1 MTDRLDAYAAAIF
14 EIARAEGSLDSVE
27 DELFRFARILEGS
40 DELRQTLT
48 DQVLPPEKR
57 QAIVED
63 LLGDK
68 ASPLTISLVSFVV
81 SAGRAK
87 ELPEIINRLVER
99 AAAERQR
106 AVAEVRS
113 AIPLDEAIQKRL
125 ADALSK
131 SLGKQV
137 EVKVIVDPEVI
148 GGVVARVGD
157 TVIDGTVRHRLE
169 QLRESL

>member
-1 MTDRLDAYAAAIF
+1 MTDRLDAYATAIF
-14 EIARAEGSLDSVE
+14 EIARAEGSLDAVE
-27 DELFRFARILEGS
+27 DELFRFGRILEGN
-40 DELRQTLT
+40 DDLRQTLT
-48 DQVLPPEKR
+48 DQQLPPDKR
-57 QAIVED
+57 QEIVED
-63 LLGDK
+63 LLSGK
-68 ASPLTISLVSFVV
+68 ASPLTSSLVSFVV
-81 SAGRAK
+81 SLGRAK

-125 ADALSK
+125 ADALST

-137 EVKVIVDPEVI
+137 EIKVIIDPDVL